1 MPKLI
6 LELDSTIDTTTAS
19 AIAQAVK
26 RLCIDEPPSC
36 RAVLVTSDDAP
47 GFAFPKDPARQHIV
61 WIPDFTHSEANDYL
75 DKRGFMNATTEEKDE
90 RARTLA
96 KIGTRP
102 AYLRKLV
109 QEVALTT
116 SMTADQFVESEM
128 RSARESLHDLLGGS
142 YPWTWLVRALLE
154 SDNGFVHTDDI
165 PRRFSVLLRVADAG
179 ALAQMKHTTSR
190 VVPTRSTL
198 RSTESQ
204 QPSGHVS

>member
-1 MPKLI
+1 
-6 LELDSTIDTTTAS
+6 
-19 AIAQAVK
+19 
-26 RLCIDEPPSC
+26 
-36 RAVLVTSDDAP
+36 
-47 GFAFPKDPARQHIV
+47 
-61 WIPDFTHSEANDYL
+61 
-75 DKRGFMNATTEEKDE
+75 MNATTEEKDE
-90 RARTLA
+90 RARILA

-165 PRRFSVLLRVADAG
+165 PRRFSVLFRVADAG
-179 ALAQMKHTTSR
+179 ALAQMKHAVMYHIPSR
-190 VVPTRSTL
+190 AYAFNTPLHRIAAAEWTRELNHARRQAS
-198 RSTESQ
+198 
-204 QPSGHVS
+204 VF